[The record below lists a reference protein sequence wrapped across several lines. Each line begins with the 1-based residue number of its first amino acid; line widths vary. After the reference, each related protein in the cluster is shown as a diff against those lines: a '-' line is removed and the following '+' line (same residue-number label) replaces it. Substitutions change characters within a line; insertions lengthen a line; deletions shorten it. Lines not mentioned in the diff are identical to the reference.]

1 MKPAAPT
8 NPKTFLERDN
18 WMRAINASGAPP
30 GVRCLAFAIALHL
43 NVKEGRLDPG
53 HKTLIKDTG
62 ISRRSINR
70 IIGWLERTGWLAVKR
85 NGRGNNS
92 SYVLRCAK
100 AMAHHNGAEN
110 SDDAPNRAPMMR
122 QTASD
127 DAPHVGTQKER
138 KEKREKKGRKTLSL
152 RSSETRSPGDASRGG
167 KRKRTSDEGRKE
179 EAPAAQAESAVD
191 SAFADFWL
199 VYPKRAAIDK
209 TRKAFAAV
217 IRKHGATV
225 ETLIEAAKL
234 YAIAV
239 AGKESRW
246 IKNPSNWLTDG
257 DWRNPPPQGLVRDE
271 AGNVV
276 AIEQPPEPEEE
287 TSTDEMLEQLY
298 GPNFRNAYPDWRSS

>member
-30 GVRCLAFAIALHL
+30 SVRCLAFAIALHL

-85 NGRGNNS
+85 NGRGYNS
-92 SYVLRCAK
+92 SYVLLRCAK
-100 AMAHHNGAEN
+100 AMAHHNGPEN

-138 KEKREKKGRKTLSL
+138 KAKREKKGRKTLSL
-152 RSSETRSPGDASRGG
+152 RSSEARSPGDASRGE
-167 KRKRTSDEGRKE
+167 KRKRTSNEARKE
-179 EAPAAQAESAVD
+179 ETPAAQAESAVD

-209 TRKAFAAV
+209 T
-217 IRKHGATV
+217 RKHGATV

-276 AIEQPPEPEEE
+276 AIEQPPEQEEAKSALE
-287 TSTDEMLEQLY
+287 LVREAMDELAAAE
-298 GPNFRNAYPDWRSS
+298 GPNSWWGRKS